1 MRISL
6 GVTVFCLFI
15 AQIAQAQNR
24 SADIRVDVNLV
35 SVACSVTDHIVPVK
49 GLQRSDFVL
58 REDGPAQHIRYIW
71 QEVELPLTIGLIVD
85 VSGSQSSLVRKH
97 RHTLSQFLR
106 QVLRPEDQAM
116 IVSVG
121 GQVRLNADLTNS
133 MDALESAIE
142 DVGTRKS
149 QAPPLGDPCQSGGRR
164 GTRRA
169 GRARVRYP
177 CGGTVLWNAVYYA
190 SKLKMRQVTGRKA
203 LLILSDGLDTGS
215 DHHLNDAIEAA
226 QSAGVPVYTIK
237 FVDPLLL
244 PFTAV
249 AALKQGMQRLSTETG
264 GIGFGMLHGKLD
276 DVFRQI
282 EEELR
287 NQYVLAYT
295 PDNTARDGSYR
306 KLEVAVEGQPTLQI
320 RARKGYRAGT
330 E

>member
-1 MRISL
+1 MFFAL
-6 GVTVFCLFI
+6 FFCLCM
-15 AQIAQAQNR
+15 AGVAAAQNR
-24 SADIRVDVNLV
+24 AADIRVDVSLV
-35 SVACSVTDHIVPVK
+35 PVACSVTDHNVAVK
-49 GLQRSDFVL
+49 GLQKSDFVL
-58 REDGPAQHIRYIW
+58 REDGQPQQIKYVW
-71 QEVELPLTIGLIVD
+71 QEAELPLTIGLIVD
-85 VSGSQSSLVRKH
+85 VSGSQSSLVHKH
-97 RHTLSQFLR
+97 RHTLSQFLK

-116 IVSVG
+116 LVSVG

-133 MDALESAIE
+133 IDALESAIE
-142 DVGTRKS
+142 EVGSRKS
-149 QAPPLGDPCQSGGRR
+149 QAPLLGEPCQSGGMR
-164 GTRRA
+164 GHRRA
-169 GRARVRYP
+169 GRARMRFP

-190 SKLKMRQVTGRKA
+190 SKLKMKQVTGRKA

-249 AALKQGMQRLSTETG
+249 AAFKQSMQKLSMETG

-276 DVFRQI
+276 EVFRQI

-295 PDNTARDGSYR
+295 PSNTARDGTYR
-306 KLEVAVEGQPTLQI
+306 KLEIAVDGRPTLQV
-320 RARKGYRAGT
+320 RARKGYRAAN
-330 E
+330 